1 MTPIGQPDRTLQNRT
16 IEFKIARYKPGA
28 IDPPSF
34 QSFTLEVNATMTVL
48 DCLERIRLTQD
59 PTLVYRHS
67 CHHSACGTCACIVNG
82 VECLACVTRV
92 WELPSNTVVL
102 EPLRGFAR
110 IADLAV
116 EMTGFYRDIDADWA
130 LLKAAEPL
138 EGSTAADSGAAL
150 RLENCIEC
158 GACVSVCPAAR
169 THEEFMGPAALA
181 ALHNQM
187 QKAPADQR
195 KALLARAAAPDGERL
210 CERALACSR
219 VCPTGVYPARHIA
232 DLRRLR

>member
-28 IDPPSF
+28 IDPPRF

-82 VECLACVTRV
+82 SERLACTTRV
-92 WELPSNTVVL
+92 WELPSDTVVL